1 MYLRIN
7 AKLIFI
13 LVLVSI
19 LKIQNSTGLE
29 NRILFKVDNEIIT
42 TVDIYEEIKFLK
54 TFNPEM
60 ESLSDAEL
68 YEISKNSII
77 RDKIKKIEIMNFVE
91 KLEVNDEYF
100 IRLIKAKFSNK
111 GIDSLE
117 KFEDYLKKS
126 DIDINIIREK
136 FTIEL
141 IWNDII
147 YQKFSNKI
155 VIDREKIKKELSQ
168 NPQKEFKKNFCFQ
181 K

>member
-91 KLEVNDEYF
+91 N
-100 IRLIKAKFSNK
+100 
-111 GIDSLE
+111 
-117 KFEDYLKKS
+117 
-126 DIDINIIREK
+126 
-136 FTIEL
+136 
-141 IWNDII
+141 
-147 YQKFSNKI
+147 
-155 VIDREKIKKELSQ
+155 LSQ
-168 NPQKEFKKNFCFQ
+168 
-181 K
+181 